1 MKKRFILLT
10 SSLFLFSCAATTTAG
25 VDNSIAKSNEDDK
38 IEKALLEIS
47 NKLEKLKTID
57 KENSSME
64 IKEENNTVRPVDKP
78 GVNGGNKTN
87 YMQPLNNLERKYTFT
102 AKGMSLGSAIAY
114 TFPDFSIVFDD
125 GVDLQKPV
133 TVVLKDVEAEDACK
147 KIASSA
153 GYWCDID
160 KDKRKIVIKEYA
172 EATIQLPDGIDEL
185 TYETNLGGDILK
197 GGSSGGMMG
206 GGMGMMGGGMMGG
219 GGSGGGGMT
228 ANSKVGLKGSSS
240 IKSIEEFFK
249 SFLSENGDIK
259 VNPITKTLYV
269 KDKPD
274 RVEAIKKF
282 VEDVSSMLNKN
293 VYIEAKVFYVITNE
307 SLETGIDWSKTIVG
321 GGNTVGIKLATQIT
335 NSALSISYSNPGNM
349 ISGIIN
355 LLSTKGEVHE
365 IVSPSIK
372 TLNLV
377 PATLVRGTN
386 IPYVSYN
393 PIVNNSGLGVVT
405 NNQLSVSYA
414 FDGVSLFI
422 KPYALRDKIYLTIQP
437 SISTVDR
444 YEEFTDSQKNAM
456 KIPVT
461 SITSQITKL
470 SIENDH
476 TVLMG
481 GLVWD
486 GKKRVQTGIPLL
498 DSIPLLGR
506 LFKSD
511 SDSTKKV
518 YLFIAVYSK
527 VE

>member
-10 SSLFLFSCAATTTAG
+10 SSLFLFSCAATTAG

-64 IKEENNTVRPVDKP
+64 IKEENNTNRPVDKP
-78 GVNGGNKTN
+78 GVNDGNKTN

-185 TYETNLGGDILK
+185 TYETNLGGDVLK

-206 GGMGMMGGGMMGG
+206 GGMGMTGGGMMGG
-219 GGSGGGGMT
+219 GMGMGGSGGMT

-249 SFLSENGDIK
+249 SFLSENGDVK

-282 VEDVSSMLNKN
+282 VEDISSMLNKN

-307 SLETGIDWSKTIVG
+307 SLETGINWSKTIMS
-321 GGNTVGIKLATQIT
+321 GGNTIGVNLSSQIT
-335 NSALSISYSNPGNM
+335 NSALSVSYAGNTL
-349 ISGIIN
+349 SGIIN
-355 LLSTKGEVHE
+355 LLSTKGEIHE

-393 PIVNNSGLGVVT
+393 PVINNSGLGTVT
-405 NNQLSVSYA
+405 DNQISISYA

-444 YEEFTDSQKNAM
+444 YEQFTDSQKNTM

-461 SITSQITKL
+461 SITSQVTKL
-470 SIENDH
+470 SVENDH

-486 GKKRVQTGIPLL
+486 GKQRVQTGIPLL

-511 SDSTKKV
+511 SDTTKKV